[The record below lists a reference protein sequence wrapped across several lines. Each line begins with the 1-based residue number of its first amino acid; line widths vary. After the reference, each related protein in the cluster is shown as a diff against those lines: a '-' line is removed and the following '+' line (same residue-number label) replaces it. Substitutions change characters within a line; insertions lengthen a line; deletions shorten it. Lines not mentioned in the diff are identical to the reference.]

1 MSYKCSKNSTV
12 NNAVCCASSISRKLF
27 HSIDYICGNFFGNK
41 LIIDIIFTFLRWPW
55 FFLMEGLLNQGHLEF
70 LGHNFIGRARKVNAV
85 ICFSSFLNV
94 HRSASFFETR
104 RPKICTTFF
113 SHFFLF
119 FFSYSMRNP
128 HNQIIHLKFIQN
140 KSYFPRKK
148 QMNSPPQIDLNCSL
162 LL

>member
-119 FFSYSMRNP
+119 FFHIPWEIHTIKLFILNSFRINP
-128 HNQIIHLKFIQN
+128 IFLGKN
-140 KSYFPRKK
+140 KWTHRHKS
-148 QMNSPPQIDLNCSL
+148 I
-162 LL
+162 